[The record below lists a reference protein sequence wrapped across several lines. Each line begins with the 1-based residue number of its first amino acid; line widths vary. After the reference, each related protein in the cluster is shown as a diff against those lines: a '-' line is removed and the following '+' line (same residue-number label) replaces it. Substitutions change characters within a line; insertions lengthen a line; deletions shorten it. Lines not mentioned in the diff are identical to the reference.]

1 MIAAF
6 HLKNKKYSE
15 SETSVTPIL
24 RSVKQS
30 SQAGQLSGIPQ
41 YKRLFLVS
49 LILQIFS
56 KSVHAYFHNVTNSS
70 LSLSLSLSL
79 STSYE
84 RIALC
89 AGSQFPTRAPES
101 QENSATH

>member
-6 HLKNKKYSE
+6 HLKNKKHSE

-56 KSVHAYFHNVTNSS
+56 KSVHAFFHNVTNSS
-70 LSLSLSLSL
+70 LYL
-79 STSYE
+79 STSYQ

-101 QENSATH
+101 QKNSATH